1 MENKKII
8 GVQFEPV
15 GKIYHFNSASFPDLQ
30 VDDQVVVN
38 TSRGVQ
44 VARIVKTDIS
54 IDPGSKE
61 EIRDIERP
69 ATPKDLLIRQMMADK
84 EDEALTIAQDY
95 IRSGKLQ
102 GIKVVSTEYSFDGNN
117 LTIIIN
123 SEADPKFNVKSF
135 HQEISHKF
143 KDVKIEIRQ
152 VGPRDVAKALG
163 GMGACGLETR
173 CCSKYLTEFSSISIR
188 MAKSQDIS
196 LTPSEITG
204 MCGRLRCCLDYEY
217 ELYED
222 ARKNMPKVKKLIQ
235 TPLGEGKVIQIL
247 PLAQNVVVYIPELGR
262 RQFSMHE
269 LETGKMSEPES
280 IPIAEVIKEEP
291 NEDIEFVSTQKAVTI
306 KSQRGLVDKRQTKD
320 QKKPFRN
327 KRGRRR
333 R

>member
-15 GKIYHFNSASFPDLQ
+15 GKVYHFNSSSFPDVQ
-30 VDDQVVVN
+30 VNDQVVVN

-44 VARIVKTDIS
+44 IARVVQIDIN
-54 IDPGSKE
+54 IDPSSRE
-61 EIRDIERP
+61 EIREIERP
-69 ATPKDLLIRQMMADK
+69 ASPKDLLIRQMMVDK
-84 EDEALTIAQDY
+84 EEEALIITQDH
-95 IRSGKLQ
+95 IRSAKLQ
-102 GIKVVSTEYSFDGNN
+102 GIKAVATEYSFDGNN
-117 LTIIIN
+117 LSIIIN

-135 HQEISHKF
+135 HQDISRKF
-143 KDVKIEIRQ
+143 KDMKVEIRQ

-217 ELYED
+217 DLYEE
-222 ARKNMPKVKKLIQ
+222 ARKNMPKVKKVIQ

-262 RQFSMHE
+262 RQFSMNE

-280 IPIAEVIKEEP
+280 LPITKIIKEEP

-306 KSQRGLVDKRQTKD
+306 KSQRGAVEKLQTKD
-320 QKKPFRN
+320 QKKPFRTR
-327 KRGRRR
+327 RGRRR